1 MLCTKLL
8 YIYIYIVRVERLWM
22 KILFITLRAD
32 HGGGPKHVDLLINNL
47 SNDIEAYLACPQDKP
62 YYYLWSESKRVKGMF
77 ALPHR
82 KFSIRKLLELNNFIK
97 NNNIEIIHSHGKGA
111 GIYSRV
117 LKILNPGLKVIHTLH
132 GVHMGEYGFFKKK
145 VYIFLERFLALITDK
160 FINVSNSEKNICLHY
175 KLFKKNKS
183 EIIYNGIKALLRE
196 DNSRKKFNLYG
207 KKVVTTIS
215 RFDYAK
221 NMALAYEIAKNFKD
235 GADIIFLWLGDGGDR
250 VKFESMAKKDGVNI
264 IFTGF
269 TNEIAAYLS
278 ATDIYLSTSRWEG
291 LPYALIEAQSLGIPI
306 VATNVVGN
314 NEVVENGKSGFLF
327 ENMQQ
332 ACQDIEILLNDEK
345 VYSRMQKGALLN
357 FKDKFEIDVMV
368 CKIEKIYKKVL
379 QNKKTWSHYEKS
391 SNS

>member
-8 YIYIYIVRVERLWM
+8 YIYIYIIRVERLWM

-47 SNDIEAYLACPQDKP
+47 SNNIEIFLASPQDKP
-62 YYYLWSESKRVKGMF
+62 YYDLWSESQRVKDVF
-77 ALPHR
+77 VLPHR
-82 KFSIRKLLELNNFIK
+82 KFSVKKLLKLNKFIK
-97 NNNIEIIHSHGKGA
+97 DNDIKIIHSHGKGA
-111 GIYSRV
+111 GVYSRM
-117 LKILNPGLKVIHTLH
+117 LKILNPRLKAVHTLH
-132 GVHMGEYGFFKKK
+132 GVHIGEYGFLKKR
-145 VYIFLERFLALITDK
+145 VYIFLERFLALFTDK
-160 FINVSNSEKNICLHY
+160 FINVSNNENSICLKHG
-175 KLFKKNKS
+175 LFKKNKS

-196 DNSRKKFNLYG
+196 DSSRKKFNLYG

-235 GADIIFLWLGDGGDR
+235 GTDIIFLWLGDGGDR
-250 VKFESMAKKDGVNI
+250 AKFESMAKKDGVNI

-269 TNEIAAYLS
+269 TDEIAAYLS

-327 ENMQQ
+327 ESAQQ
-332 ACQDIEILLNDEK
+332 AHQNIEILLNDEK
-345 VYSRMQKGALLN
+345 IYGKMQNQAQLN
-357 FKDKFEIDVMV
+357 FKDKFDISVMIRKV
-368 CKIEKIYKKVL
+368 EKIYEHVIK
-379 QNKKTWSHYEKS
+379 N
-391 SNS
+391 NR

>member
-47 SNDIEAYLACPQDKP
+47 SNNIEIFLASPQDKP
-62 YYYLWSESKRVKGMF
+62 YYDLWSESKRVKDMF
-77 ALPHR
+77 VLPHR
-82 KFSIRKLLELNNFIK
+82 KFSAKKLLKLNKFIK
-97 NNNIEIIHSHGKGA
+97 DNDVKIIHSHGKGA
-111 GIYSRV
+111 GIYSRM
-117 LKILNPGLKVIHTLH
+117 LKILNPRLKVVHTLH
-132 GVHMGEYGFFKKK
+132 GVHIGEYGFLKKR
-145 VYIFLERFLALITDK
+145 VYIFLERFLALFTDK
-160 FINVSNSEKNICLHY
+160 FINVSNNENSICLKHG
-175 KLFKKNKS
+175 LFKKNKS

-196 DNSRKKFNLYG
+196 DSSRKKFNLYG

-250 VKFESMAKKDGVNI
+250 AKFESMAKKDGVNI

-269 TNEIAAYLS
+269 TDEIAAYLS

-314 NEVVENGKSGFLF
+314 NEVVENGKSGVLF
-327 ENMQQ
+327 ESAQQ
-332 ACQDIEILLNDEK
+332 AHQNIEILLNDEK
-345 VYSRMQKGALLN
+345 IYGKMQNQAQLN
-357 FKDKFEIDVMV
+357 FKDKFDISVMIRKV
-368 CKIEKIYKKVL
+368 EKIYEHVIK
-379 QNKKTWSHYEKS
+379 N
-391 SNS
+391 NR

>member
-47 SNDIEAYLACPQDKP
+47 SNNIEIFLASPQDKP
-62 YYYLWSESKRVKGMF
+62 YYDLWSESKRVKDMF
-77 ALPHR
+77 VLPHR
-82 KFSIRKLLELNNFIK
+82 KFSAKKLLKLNKFIK
-97 NNNIEIIHSHGKGA
+97 DNDVKIIHSHGKGA
-111 GIYSRV
+111 GIYSRM
-117 LKILNPGLKVIHTLH
+117 LKILNPRLKVVHTLH
-132 GVHMGEYGFFKKK
+132 GVHIGEYGFLKKR
-145 VYIFLERFLALITDK
+145 VYIFLERFLALFTDK
-160 FINVSNSEKNICLHY
+160 FINVSNNENSICLKHG
-175 KLFKKNKS
+175 LFKKNKS

-196 DNSRKKFNLYG
+196 DSSRKKFNLYG

-250 VKFESMAKKDGVNI
+250 AKFESMAKKDGVNI

-269 TNEIAAYLS
+269 TDEIAAYLS

-327 ENMQQ
+327 ESAQQ
-332 ACQDIEILLNDEK
+332 AHQNIEILLNDEK
-345 VYSRMQKGALLN
+345 IYGKMQNQAQLN
-357 FKDKFEIDVMV
+357 FKDKFDISVMIRKV
-368 CKIEKIYKKVL
+368 EKIYEHVIK
-379 QNKKTWSHYEKS
+379 N
-391 SNS
+391 NR

>member
-1 MLCTKLL
+1 
-8 YIYIYIVRVERLWM
+8 M

-82 KFSIRKLLELNNFIK
+82 KFSTRKLLELNNFIK

-111 GIYSRV
+111 GIYSRM
-117 LKILNPGLKVIHTLH
+117 LKILNPRLKVVHTLH
-132 GVHMGEYGFFKKK
+132 GVHIGEYGFLKKRA
-145 VYIFLERFLALITDK
+145 YIFLERFLALFTDK
-160 FINVSNSEKNICLHY
+160 FINVSNSEKSVCLELR
-175 KLFKKNKS
+175 LFKKSKS
-183 EIIYNGIKALLRE
+183 EVVYNGIKAFSKEYNAKIKFKLL
-196 DNSRKKFNLYG
+196 G
-207 KKVVTTIS
+207 KTVITTIS

-221 NMALAYEIAKNFKD
+221 NMPLAYEIAKNFKD
-235 GADIIFLWLGDGGDR
+235 NSNIVFLWLGDGNDR
-250 VKFESMAKKDGVNI
+250 VKFESMAQKDDINI

-269 TNEIAAYLS
+269 TDEILVYLS
-278 ATDIYLSTSRWEG
+278 AADIYLSTSRWEG

-327 ENMQQ
+327 ENIQQ